1 MGLDDYV
8 ATDTGFTSDDLSFGV
23 PEISEVR
30 HVLQTTPKLSWCCF
44 LWSNV
49 PHIEPHIYWAP
60 RYPRERMLG
69 MSGMGQNFEK
79 IISL

>member
-1 MGLDDYV
+1 MGLDDYE

-44 LWSNV
+44 L
-49 PHIEPHIYWAP
+49 
-60 RYPRERMLG
+60 
-69 MSGMGQNFEK
+69 
-79 IISL
+79 